1 MINSVCRKTMES
13 LRKHNDIKLVTTDE
27 KRSNL
32 ISQPNYHTKKR
43 LWVNL
48 LAIEIKKKKVK
59 TNKLIYLVMSV
70 LDISKTL
77 LYKFWYDY
85 IKTNYEDG
93 PKLCYTDTDSLM
105 IVI

>member
-48 LAIEIKKKKVK
+48 LAIEIKKKK
-59 TNKLIYLVMSV
+59 
-70 LDISKTL
+70 
-77 LYKFWYDY
+77 
-85 IKTNYEDG
+85 
-93 PKLCYTDTDSLM
+93 
-105 IVI
+105 